1 MHIELYFIVIR
12 ALMYVKMKFSNLKQ
26 AQCRVFHGPVCLI
39 VQ

>member
-1 MHIELYFIVIR
+1 MHIELYFMVIR
-12 ALMYVKMKFSNLKQ
+12 ASMYVKMEFCNRKY